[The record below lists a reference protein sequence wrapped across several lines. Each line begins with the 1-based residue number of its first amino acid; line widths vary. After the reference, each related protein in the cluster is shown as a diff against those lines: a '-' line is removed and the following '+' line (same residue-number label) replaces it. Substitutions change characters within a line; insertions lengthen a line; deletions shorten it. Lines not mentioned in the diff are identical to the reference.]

1 MSIQYRNRILEIN
14 PDAILWDDMDE
25 CIIGIT
31 EEASAVYDIHKMEL
45 KIMELKNFSF
55 EDASD
60 WVEFNMLRT
69 YLGNFTP
76 VHVWTMPDE
85 MID

>member
-31 EEASAVYDIHKMEL
+31 EEASAVYDIHQMEL

-55 EDASD
+55 ESK
-60 WVEFNMLRT
+60 
-69 YLGNFTP
+69 NFL
-76 VHVWTMPDE
+76 
-85 MID
+85 